1 MTSIPYDE
9 KLLSKLAGKVVLIT
23 GSPFVDGIDVLG
35 GARGIGAATVGLFH
49 SYGAI
54 VEFADL
60 NDDLGRNLQ
69 IKLGEYIPLSTLIEK
84 QNILIAMLPHG
95 RHCRRFLKT
104 FLNDVDESMLL
115 LLMPVSS
122 NAGNSSMIY

>member
-9 KLLSKLAGKVVLIT
+9 KLLSKLVGKVVVIT
-23 GSPFVDGIDVLG
+23 GNPFSLMVLSVLG
-35 GARGIGAATVGLFH
+35 GARGIGASTVEFLF

-69 IKLGEYIPLSTLIEK
+69 IKLGEYIPLSRYL
-84 QNILIAMLPHG
+84 
-95 RHCRRFLKT
+95 
-104 FLNDVDESMLL
+104 
-115 LLMPVSS
+115 
-122 NAGNSSMIY
+122 